1 MQKKIQVKNNRH
13 YSKYI
18 TIKKYEYFFFFL
30 DFDMATI
37 KVIVLACLVSPSL
50 AKINAD
56 ILAGE
61 LNRVMEDIGYKELQV
76 NKNLVVKIM

>member
-1 MQKKIQVKNNRH
+1 MNN
-13 YSKYI
+13 SLFI
-18 TIKKYEYFFFFL
+18 LFFLL

-37 KVIVLACLVSPSL
+37 KVLVLACLVSPSL

-76 NKNLVVKIM
+76 NKT

>member
-1 MQKKIQVKNNRH
+1 
-13 YSKYI
+13 
-18 TIKKYEYFFFFL
+18 
-30 DFDMATI
+30 MATI
-37 KVIVLACLVSPSL
+37 KVLVLACLVSPSL

-76 NKNLVVKIM
+76 NKTCCEKTPKLSYTSFRK

>member
-1 MQKKIQVKNNRH
+1 MNN
-13 YSKYI
+13 SLFI
-18 TIKKYEYFFFFL
+18 FFFIFL

-37 KVIVLACLVSPSL
+37 KVLVFACLVSPSL

-76 NKNLVVKIM
+76 NKT

>member
-1 MQKKIQVKNNRH
+1 MPQKKNQEKNYRH
-13 YSKYI
+13 YFKYV
-18 TIKKYEYFFFFL
+18 TIKKNKWTILFLFFFVL

-37 KVIVLACLVSPSL
+37 KVLVLACLVSPSL

-76 NKNLVVKIM
+76 NKT

>member
-1 MQKKIQVKNNRH
+1 MNN
-13 YSKYI
+13 SLVI
-18 TIKKYEYFFFFL
+18 LFFL

-37 KVIVLACLVSPSL
+37 KVLVLACLVSPSL

-76 NKNLVVKIM
+76 NKT